1 MSDWKKL
8 LNNHRKSMP
17 TVPMMQVDS
26 IADEAIDSLS
36 REINRRM
43 DDLFVGPNMQEPP
56 QIFGKPMPLN
66 NLMASKGRFGDTEM
80 AMVDNKPAH
89 VNPAEKMAID
99 NFGKVGEEIVKNVG
113 AGTTN
118 PNTGLKE
125 YHQWHN
131 YPLSSSDEG
140 WHIHE
145 GNPMNQGE
153 GIIYGD
159 SAQDVMDQISA
170 TDPLWNYPLIDEE
183 YGYDIPSSPDEMIAQ
198 EYEYVDSIG
207 NLVQDYGVDQGYMI
221 LRYLMSTRDNEVG
234 QGEPDSLMRYLTE
247 TMGMTETNAREFA
260 DSFDANRAEQFQF
273 IEDSFNLDKQALVDT
288 RSSTLSDIQTAY
300 TGKMSETM
308 AQKEQA
314 MKKSGMATGGLSGK
328 YGKSIT
334 GLKDASIDAQEA
346 AKTKFGRD
354 LGDLQFQRSED
365 IIGER
370 SDILADFYSR
380 IATDYS

>member
-145 GNPMNQGE
+145 
-153 GIIYGD
+153 
-159 SAQDVMDQISA
+159 
-170 TDPLWNYPLIDEE
+170 
-183 YGYDIPSSPDEMIAQ
+183 
-198 EYEYVDSIG
+198 
-207 NLVQDYGVDQGYMI
+207 
-221 LRYLMSTRDNEVG
+221 
-234 QGEPDSLMRYLTE
+234 
-247 TMGMTETNAREFA
+247 
-260 DSFDANRAEQFQF
+260 
-273 IEDSFNLDKQALVDT
+273 
-288 RSSTLSDIQTAY
+288 
-300 TGKMSETM
+300 
-308 AQKEQA
+308 
-314 MKKSGMATGGLSGK
+314 
-328 YGKSIT
+328 
-334 GLKDASIDAQEA
+334 
-346 AKTKFGRD
+346 
-354 LGDLQFQRSED
+354 
-365 IIGER
+365 
-370 SDILADFYSR
+370 
-380 IATDYS
+380 